1 MPRLFDRGFINSI
14 YKMVIAAV
22 PTGLAAYLSVVMI
35 PFGTNDKSFFL
46 AFPKFIM
53 ITVVSFAVYIWFSRR
68 LRLKEAEPVLNRLRQ
83 IFFGRI
89 NLGWGW
95 KR

>member
-1 MPRLFDRGFINSI
+1 
-14 YKMVIAAV
+14 
-22 PTGLAAYLSVVMI
+22 MI
-35 PFGTNDKSFFL
+35 PFGTHDKSFFL